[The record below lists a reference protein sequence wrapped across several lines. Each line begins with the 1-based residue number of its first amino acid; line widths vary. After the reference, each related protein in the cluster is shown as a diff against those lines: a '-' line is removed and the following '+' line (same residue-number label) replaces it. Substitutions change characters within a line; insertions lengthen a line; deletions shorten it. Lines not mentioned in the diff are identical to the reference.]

1 MTDKHCSKYLVFLLL
16 MITSV
21 LSAREVSYPS
31 YSRVVWGEDEDDGDG
46 SEIVLT
52 TVKTDEA
59 YTKLTFEYR
68 HSRSG
73 RCSDLIIYGY
83 AGLMYPTE
91 SSYKFLPLKGA
102 NGIRTLM
109 EVEKYEPLKKHK
121 VSKGDVETFDL
132 WFPPLPADVDK
143 FDLVGMGLTYIVDID
158 LSRSGTEDEQ
168 FIGSVDK
175 DEVLT
180 PVTFLGGKASDFTK
194 WVNQRLVYPPDCQN
208 AGIEGTVLFN
218 VVVTPEGKPSFILLK
233 GAHTSLNAEANRVVN
248 QSPDWTPFTFRGVP
262 LKTQCQFPVIFK
274 LLYKNVPHR

>member
-31 YSRVVWGEDEDDGDG
+31 YSRVVLGEVKDYGAE

-52 TVKTDEA
+52 AVKTDEA

-68 HSRSG
+68 HARSG

-83 AGLMYPTE
+83 AGLMYPAE

-102 NGIRTLM
+102 NGIPVLM
-109 EVEKYEPLKKHK
+109 ELERFELPKKHK

-132 WFPPLPADVDK
+132 WFPPMPADVDK
-143 FDLVGMGLTYIVDID
+143 FDLVGMGLFFIVDID

-168 FIGSVDK
+168 VIGSVDK

-180 PVTFLGGKASDFTK
+180 PVTFLGGNINDFSK
-194 WVNQRLVYPPDCQN
+194 WVNQRLVYPPDCQA
-208 AGIEGTVLFN
+208 AGIEGTVMFN
-218 VVVTPEGKPSFILLK
+218 IIVTPEGKPSSILLK

-262 LKTQCQFPVIFK
+262 LKTQFQLPVKFI
-274 LLYKNVPHR
+274 LR